1 MDETPEEGLKLKA
14 PKNCISFLLVPLMLS
29 RKIRLGIA
37 GQSRYLVQRWGGLL
51 RSPFKEEGAI
61 FRTRVE
67 QGPCFD
73 GTWDPPTPKPRGTKG
88 HFVPMPA
95 DEEKGERS
103 GSETRVII
111 LEAGLNHVKERL
123 CQQLSVQTGEGGVQV
138 PDVSQLIRLSNV
150 NIYLFL
156 KGFYRV
162 LRDPSA
168 ELRSKIYEFGKV

>member
-1 MDETPEEGLKLKA
+1 
-14 PKNCISFLLVPLMLS
+14 
-29 RKIRLGIA
+29 
-37 GQSRYLVQRWGGLL
+37 
-51 RSPFKEEGAI
+51 
-61 FRTRVE
+61 
-67 QGPCFD
+67 
-73 GTWDPPTPKPRGTKG
+73 
-88 HFVPMPA
+88 MPA